1 MYSNMRCVVY
11 IVIVTLWSM
20 GMSLAD
26 EISDRKAA
34 AMGLMKAYKN
44 AEALAAF
51 TSLAEM
57 KLGEGEKS
65 EVLENAAYCALR
77 LRHSDPKMIPKAIEL
92 ANQIPLKEVS
102 VKCRMLI
109 LMETGQSGELIRQFK
124 DEDISG
130 FPKDIAGEVLY
141 MRGAAYALSKKGKE
155 PDKGK
160 EAEADFKMALER
172 SALNE
177 KYLMAMA
184 SNYYNN
190 LKDEQKAIDTY
201 QIIIESSK
209 PPQRGVGA
217 ALEVARI
224 RINSAKYDEA
234 LKALENFKDLAQL
247 KEYYRVPVLR
257 AFGQAYAGLG
267 KEEEAMAKFNE
278 ANKLAGRK

>member
-1 MYSNMRCVVY
+1 MYEIMRKMGC
-11 IVIVTLWSM
+11 IGVIMLLSM
-20 GMSLAD
+20 CMAQAD
-26 EISDRKAA
+26 EITDRKAA
-34 AMGLMKAYKN
+34 AMELMKAYKN

-51 TSLAEM
+51 TSLAAM
-57 KLGEGEKS
+57 NLGEAQKS
-65 EVLENAAYCALR
+65 EVLENASYCALR
-77 LRHSDPKMIPKAIEL
+77 LRHNDPKMIPKAMEL

-109 LMETGQSGELIRQFK
+109 LMETGQSGELIKQFK
-124 DEDISG
+124 DENISG
-130 FPKDIAGEVLY
+130 FPKDIAGEVFY
-141 MRGAAYALSKKGKE
+141 MRGSAYALSKKGKE

-172 SALNE
+172 SPLNE

-201 QIIIESSK
+201 QLIIESSK
-209 PPQRGVGA
+209 PAQRGVGA

-224 RINSAKYDEA
+224 RISSAKYGEA
-234 LKALENFKDLAQL
+234 LKALENFKDLTQL